1 MIKEE
6 ILNLIY
12 WKSQAMLQEKQRSF
26 QWVKMAKKILS
37 TVRSANFPTATNAVP
52 PLLRFWDKT
61 RGAETGKLNIE
72 DAKHTYTMRDTFSGT
87 AKTTG
92 AGELQLVS
100 HKDEAGATEYF
111 WTLTT
116 PNQDKTIITPSAPA
130 YALVPRQNLESGYA
144 MLDTLHQRRGENQT
158 LSRDRQG
165 NYRQDAE
172 ATDIKATKAP
182 WV

>member
-1 MIKEE
+1 MGKDGKENIIDGSIGE
-6 ILNLIY
+6 
-12 WKSQAMLQEKQRSF
+12 
-26 QWVKMAKKILS
+26 LS
-37 TVRSANFPTATNAVP
+37 DRYKRSAAVVKV
-52 PLLRFWDKT
+52 LGQDK
-61 RGAETGKLNIE
+61 GGETGKLNIE